1 MGHEF
6 ELRKEIELAAT
17 PEQVW
22 AAIATGPGIDSWFM
36 GHTEVDPREGG
47 RNAFTMAGQTEEAT
61 VTAWEPGKRFGYG
74 TEPGPDG
81 TFMAIEYLI
90 EGRDQGSTVLH
101 LVQSGVLGD
110 NWESEYEAMQAGWD
124 MYLGTLAAYVRHF
137 PGRHGST
144 VAAFRP
150 GAGEPDQVWA
160 AVAGAFGISGQITE
174 GAPARLTLDGLP
186 PVEGVVDLT
195 GLPTYFGV
203 RTDDALYRFLHSGTD
218 RGSVLVLGHHLF
230 GADVDQARAE
240 RAWQDWVTQ
249 LPIG

>member
-1 MGHEF
+1 MGHAF
-6 ELRKEIELAAT
+6 ELRKEIELVGT

-47 RNAFTMAGQTEEAT
+47 RNTFTMGGQTEEST
-61 VTAWEPGKRFGYG
+61 VTAWEPGKRFAYG
-74 TEPGPDG
+74 TAPGPDG
-81 TFMAIEYLI
+81 TFMALEYLI

-110 NWESEYEAMQAGWD
+110 NWEAEYEAMQVGWD

-137 PGRHGST
+137 PGRHGT
-144 VAAFRP
+144 PVAAFRP

-160 AVAGAFGISGQITE
+160 GVARAFGISGPITE
-174 GAPARLTLDGLP
+174 GAPARLALDGLP
-186 PVEGVVDLT
+186 PVEGVVDLA
-195 GLPTYFGV
+195 GLPTYLGV

-230 GADVDQARAE
+230 DADVDQAPAE
-240 RAWQDWVTQ
+240 RAWQTWVDQ
-249 LPIG
+249 LPTG

>member
-6 ELRKEIELAAT
+6 ELRKEIELAGT
-17 PEQVW
+17 PDQVW

-47 RNAFTMAGQTEEAT
+47 RNTFAMAGHTEEST

-110 NWESEYEAMQAGWD
+110 NWETEYEAMRNGWD
-124 MYLGTLAAYVRHF
+124 MYLATLAAYVRYF
-137 PGRHGST
+137 PGRHGT
-144 VAAFRP
+144 QVAAFRP

-160 AVAGAFGISGQITE
+160 AVAGAFGITGAITE

-186 PVEGVVDLT
+186 PIEGVVDIT

-218 RGSVLVLGHHLF
+218 RGSVLVLGHHIF
-230 GADVDQARAE
+230 ADDVDQAHAE
-240 RAWQDWVTQ
+240 RVWQDWAAQ
-249 LPIG
+249 LPIR